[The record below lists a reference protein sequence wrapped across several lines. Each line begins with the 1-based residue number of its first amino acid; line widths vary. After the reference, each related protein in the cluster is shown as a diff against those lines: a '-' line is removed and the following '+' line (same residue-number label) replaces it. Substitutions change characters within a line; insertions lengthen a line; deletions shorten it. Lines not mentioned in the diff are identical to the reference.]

1 MLLFPH
7 FSADIKDYQCLVFGN
22 IWPLMAAFTFRPE
35 CCSESPRNGVRL
47 QNGIARWYA
56 WYPLATQQQRVGREE
71 LFEGEP
77 GRDPSRSLM
86 YRVGML
92 VFSQGLPIS
101 LTFRF
106 KVAAR

>member
-1 MLLFPH
+1 MFGIWKYLAPHGGVHLQTGMLFGITTEWC
-7 FSADIKDYQCLVFGN
+7 SA
-22 IWPLMAAFTFRPE
+22 
-35 CCSESPRNGVRL
+35 SERNRAMVRL
-47 QNGIARWYA
+47 V
-56 WYPLATQQQRVGREE
+56 PLGNEQQRVGREE

-92 VFSQGLPIS
+92 VFSQGLPIP